1 MRAAGCRKFGLLWL
15 ICVCALVCVCAPL
28 CRAAPPDPGTP
39 PLTAQQ
45 LIGTWRLLSIDYS
58 GPRGPIVDPFYQAES
73 SGVLIYEPSGWMS
86 VHILAPHRQAWGVP
100 ESRLPTVAVPQDA
113 PLKAAA
119 FDSYY
124 AYFGTWDFDAA
135 TSVVT
140 HHVKASLIPA
150 ETGMDYTQTVTLE
163 GGHLIHTV
171 RSGIKGK
178 ETVRRKVWQRIE
190 GGAK

>member
-15 ICVCALVCVCAPL
+15 ICVCAPL
-28 CRAAPPDPGTP
+28 CRAAPPDPGT

-45 LIGTWRLLSIDYS
+45 LIGTWRLLGIDYS
-58 GPRGPIVDPFYQAES
+58 GPRGPIVDPFYQAGS

-86 VHILAPHRQAWGVP
+86 VHILAPHRRAWGVP
-100 ESRLPTVAVPQDA
+100 ESRLHSTAATPQDA
-113 PLKAAA
+113 QLKAAA
-119 FDSYY
+119 FDTYY

-140 HHVKASLIPA
+140 HHVKSSLIPA
-150 ETGMDYTQTVTLE
+150 ETGMDYTQNVTLE
-163 GGHLIHTV
+163 RGRLIHTV
-171 RSGIKGK
+171 RGGIKGK
-178 ETVRRKVWQRIE
+178 ETVRRKIWERIE